1 MQRIRQSLFW
11 SVNIGWLVALWVSIY
26 PGALED
32 VLLLVLFL
40 GVPIAIVL
48 GWVSLIALI
57 LIARREV
64 LTRLFRCISQMRLSR
79 RQTLQMVITSG
90 LAAALIHWQI
100 PMRLAFSLSQPAF
113 EALRQQAPI
122 AKSYSN
128 PDRLEMQLHRFVGL
142 YWVDEY
148 AGDRAGRAYFRV
160 YSGHLLDWLGE
171 TSYGFA
177 YRPNRSTTPFGVPS
191 QFLLLNGD
199 WYGFRAYFDSF

>member
-1 MQRIRQSLFW
+1 MQRVRQSLFW

-32 VLLLVLFL
+32 MLLFAMFL
-40 GVPIAIVL
+40 GFPIAIVL
-48 GWVSLIALI
+48 GWVSLLALF

-64 LTRLFRCISQMRLSR
+64 LARLFRCISQMRLSR
-79 RQTLQMVITSG
+79 RQTLQIVITSG

-128 PDRLEMQLHRFVGL
+128 PDRPEMQLHRFVGL

-160 YSGHLLDWLGE
+160 YSAQSDLLGK

-177 YRPNRSTTPFGVPS
+177 YRPHRSTTPFGAPS

-199 WYGFRAYFDSF
+199 WYGFRAYFDAF